1 MSIRRTLF
9 AVATALALAGCSD
22 SNAPNAHLDGL
33 YELQTIN
40 GELLPV
46 TVFELDTYHID
57 VVAGDIVFVPN
68 GTFVQSL
75 TTQDFDTGVAGL
87 MTAIACTGRYQVR
100 GSVVTLTANVTPD
113 CEGTI
118 TGTISGSKLTITDPS
133 IGTGV
138 FEKQP

>member
-9 AVATALALAGCSD
+9 AIAAALVLGGCSD
-22 SNAPNAHLDGL
+22 SNAPSAHLDGL

-40 GELLPV
+40 GKPLPV
-46 TVFELDTYHID
+46 TVFELNTYHLD
-57 VVAGDIVFVPN
+57 VVAGDIVFASN

-113 CEGTI
+113 CEGTV
-118 TGTISGSKLTITDPS
+118 TATISGSKLTITDPS
-133 IGTGV
+133 IGTAV
-138 FEKQP
+138 FSKQ